1 LDLVRSRIGQ
11 LLLENLPFPSSAAVS
26 ILDFGCGTGEAVS
39 LLWESLPFSKIC
51 GTDER
56 SVVDMARSRFPTLS
70 SCFIPLSDKI
80 GLYDCVLTSR
90 SIDEF
95 ADPEETLRKMRSLA
109 RRWVIA
115 TARAEKFPEDWWQ
128 KRGFAAYR
136 DFTTEPYDG
145 ARWVA
150 IYDDKG
156 QGWFPERP
164 KVLIGSPVR
173 QHPDIL
179 REFLS
184 SLSELDTSGFDPV
197 FLFVDNNDTLAA
209 SRQLSEFAK
218 RSLAPVIIWRTPIV
232 GRYLC
237 DERTHRWNEQ
247 LIRRV
252 AAFKDAIFEFALQ
265 NEMDSVLLVDS
276 DLVLHPETVRRLLS
290 HRLGIV
296 AMVFWTRFM
305 PEQPPLP
312 NVWLHDSYGLYKRL
326 RSEQISLIEVQ
337 RRMDAFISAMRKE
350 PGVYRVHGFG
360 ACTLFPRIALEKGIR
375 FEEIKGLTFWGE
387 DRHLAIRAEALGIPS
402 FADSSL
408 PPFHIYRQ
416 DDLSK
421 VPLYREIC
429 RRGLSPREFV
439 EQVIAIAA

>member
-1 LDLVRSRIGQ
+1 MRLRIGR

-39 LLWESLPFSKIC
+39 FLWESLPFSRIC

-56 SVVDMARSRFPTLS
+56 PVIDVARSRFPALS
-70 SCFIPLSDKI
+70 GCFLPLSDQI

-90 SIDEF
+90 SLDEF
-95 ADPEETLRKMRSLA
+95 VDPEETLRKMRLLS

-115 TARAEKFPEDWWQ
+115 TARIKSFSEDWWQ
-128 KRGFAAYR
+128 KRGFVAYR

-156 QGWFPERP
+156 QEWFPEHP

-184 SLSELDTSGFDPV
+184 SLSELDMAGFDPV

-209 SRQLSEFAK
+209 SGQLSEFAK
-218 RSLAPVIIWRTPIV
+218 RSSAPVIIWRTPIV

-237 DERTHRWNEQ
+237 DERTHHWHEQ
-247 LIRRV
+247 LIWRV

-265 NEMDSVLLVDS
+265 NEMDFVLLVDS
-276 DLVLHPETVRRLLS
+276 DLVLHPRTARRLLS
-290 HRLGIV
+290 HRLDIV
-296 AMVFWTRFM
+296 SMVFWTRFM

-312 NVWLHDSYGLYKRL
+312 NVWLHDTYGLYKRL
-326 RSEQISLIEVQ
+326 RSEQISLIEAQ
-337 RRMDAFISAMRKE
+337 RRMDAFILAMRKE
-350 PGVYRVHGFG
+350 PGIYRVHGFG
-360 ACTLFPRIALEKGIR
+360 ACTLFSRIALEKGVR
-375 FEEIKGLTFWGE
+375 FREIKGLTFWGE
-387 DRHLAIRAEALGIPS
+387 DRHLAIRKEALGVSS

-421 VPLYREIC
+421 VLLYRELC

-439 EQVIAIAA
+439 EQVIAMAA